1 MHVWWC
7 CKLAA
12 HITWQP
18 DFFDRM
24 ALVPYWIAQILLSQQ
39 GGLWRP
45 WPRRLRHPSALTW
58 VAQAC
63 PHEWCFPYES
73 WHSSKRCVHAWM
85 GACTGFSC
93 VTFLTKDANFQA
105 FMHAHMLR
113 LKGPPEKTPFPTVSQ
128 TCNPY
133 QVLPQFLLTL
143 GKKIDSASLIKAS
156 FWNLSD
162 MTYIQRKDNISRV

>member
-1 MHVWWC
+1 MSDVFHMKADIHQKGVFMHGW
-7 CKLAA
+7 
-12 HITWQP
+12 
-18 DFFDRM
+18 
-24 ALVPYWIAQILLSQQ
+24 
-39 GGLWRP
+39 
-45 WPRRLRHPSALTW
+45 
-58 VAQAC
+58 
-63 PHEWCFPYES
+63 
-73 WHSSKRCVHAWM
+73 VHAQV
-85 GACTGFSC
+85 FSC